1 MPILES
7 AVLQL
12 ACNAG
17 DRMHA
22 SMLAWA
28 CLDTAYIFD
37 SDVAFITAP
46 VPIAQYNTHA
56 ALCQLL
62 ASVNSGMTP
71 PLTSA
76 AAEVVTQ
83 LLEAL
88 PVQLALVGHVSRILQ
103 HVVGCHLVQLAA
115 THICPDL
122 CERSNITAVT
132 GEPSCMLIMLQL
144 GERVVIYPLG

>member
-1 MPILES
+1 MPVAQS
-7 AVLQL
+7 
-12 ACNAG
+12 NA
-17 DRMHA
+17 
-22 SMLAWA
+22 
-28 CLDTAYIFD
+28 
-37 SDVAFITAP
+37 
-46 VPIAQYNTHA
+46 HA

-103 HVVGCHLVQLAA
+103 HVVRRDLVQLTA
-115 THICPDL
+115 THVCPDL
-122 CERSNITAVT
+122 CERSKLASVT
-132 GEPSCMLIMLQL
+132 PTPSCTWIMLQL
-144 GERVVIYPLG
+144 GERG